1 MAIETTLDRAL
12 HDASQGRLQEAI
24 EAVVLKV
31 DETEETYIY
40 VTSSM
45 N

>member
-24 EAVVLKV
+24 EAVRL
-31 DETEETYIY
+31 TLRRCRA
-40 VTSSM
+40 SARG
-45 N
+45 